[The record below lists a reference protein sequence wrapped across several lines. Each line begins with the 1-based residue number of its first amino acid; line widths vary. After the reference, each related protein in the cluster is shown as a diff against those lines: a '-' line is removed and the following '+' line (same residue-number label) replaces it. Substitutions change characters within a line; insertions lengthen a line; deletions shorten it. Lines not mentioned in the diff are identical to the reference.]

1 MKALLIAS
9 ALTFGA
15 FGMAG
20 SAFADDCNS
29 GGKRSCISA
38 FGDPYEGTVGGH
50 KMHLQFIEDSA
61 GAQLVVIGREEAEG
75 MTGMKFADHKFT
87 KAPM

>member
-1 MKALLIAS
+1 MHLR
-9 ALTFGA
+9 FRQPCEGA
-15 FGMAG
+15 
-20 SAFADDCNS
+20 
-29 GGKRSCISA
+29 
-38 FGDPYEGTVGGH
+38 VGGH
-50 KMHLQFIEDSA
+50 KMHMQFIEDSA